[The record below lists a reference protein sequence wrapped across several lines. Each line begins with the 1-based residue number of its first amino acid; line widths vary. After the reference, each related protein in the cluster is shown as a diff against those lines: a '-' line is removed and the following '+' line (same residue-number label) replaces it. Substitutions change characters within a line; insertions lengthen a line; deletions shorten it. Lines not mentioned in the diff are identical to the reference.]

1 MIQLASFGVLLCIVL
16 AAGFAAYMP
25 GALHLS
31 ERAAILRV
39 QGVFSLDRPEQ
50 AWAALAATLRLKITR
65 YGGWLTWV
73 DQA

>member
-1 MIQLASFGVLLCIVL
+1 MLE
-16 AAGFAAYMP
+16 AAD
-25 GALHLS
+25 ALDF
-31 ERAAILRV
+31 ERAAVLRV